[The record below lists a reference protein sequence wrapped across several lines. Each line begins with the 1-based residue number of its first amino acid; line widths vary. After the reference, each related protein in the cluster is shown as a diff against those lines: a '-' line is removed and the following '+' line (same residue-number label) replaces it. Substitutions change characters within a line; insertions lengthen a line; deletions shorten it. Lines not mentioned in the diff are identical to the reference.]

1 MKILVRI
8 KKCLILVIFEQ
19 IQNIMIIETNQLLVR
34 QKMKQ
39 VVLLSK
45 SMLDER
51 QTCSLSWQMIGVSI
65 KNGMNENTIVNDSE
79 CFDE

>member
-19 IQNIMIIETNQLLVR
+19 IQNMIIETNQLLVR

-51 QTCSLSWQMIGVSI
+51 QTCNLSWQMIGVSI